1 MYLCCGKNTRISE
14 KGVLLKRWSWGHHGK
29 NGIVEMA
36 ITLAIVAVLLSR
48 GVIKDTEKDL
58 GPGIKGAIDTVTHP
72 TTETL
77 TGEVR
82 ALKEQLIKLQSAKQ
96 TA

>member
-1 MYLCCGKNTRISE
+1 MTTETRTCPAILAAF
-14 KGVLLKRWSWGHHGK
+14 GQALGYT
-29 NGIVEMA
+29 GIVEMA

-58 GPGIKGAIDTVTHP
+58 GPGIKGAINTVTHP